1 MIFRRYATFTGGINL
16 PDEKHATLDRPIEPC
31 RPAQTLRVALA
42 VCGPTGAAPTVEV
55 GQSVQAGQRI
65 GRGGPAAPDVF
76 APLSGRVCALPTAGA
91 ALADGFASVP
101 AVELAD
107 LGPWPD
113 LPAGDPDDAAFDWQ
127 SADPEALRAQIAA
140 GALTTHRRPTAA
152 LSAWMQRARRAGC
165 RLLVANVMENQPYVT
180 ADHRLLAD
188 RGVQVVEGLAILAR
202 AIEADQPA
210 LLVDHRRT
218 GAYRSLGRHARRR
231 KVNPVALPHKYPTG
245 ADPILV
251 KVLTGREVPIG
262 GDTPDVGVAVI
273 DAPTCFAVFQWVAR
287 ACRPAGRV
295 VTLAGERAAAPR
307 NVYVPFGTPC
317 ADLAGGGLRPV
328 IHGGPMVGL
337 RCAPDAVVT
346 PSTDM
351 LLSLELPETPV
362 PGPCIRCG
370 WCTDCCPAR
379 LNVAALNDLF
389 EMGQVDRA
397 RRAGAEAC
405 VECGTCSYVCPAR
418 LPLSQRAKQLKRTVR
433 HLRRTMPLFAP

>member
-1 MIFRRYATFTGGINL
+1 MIFGRYGTFTGGINL
-16 PDEKHATLDRPIEPC
+16 PDEKHATLERLIEPC
-31 RPAQTLRVALA
+31 CPAATLRVPLA
-42 VCGPTGAAPTVEV
+42 VCTPAGAAADVEV
-55 GQSVQAGQRI
+55 GRCVEAGQRI
-65 GRGGPAAPDVF
+65 GRGGAAAPDVF
-76 APLSGRVCALPTAGA
+76 APLAGRVCALAAAGA
-91 ALADGFASVP
+91 ALADGVACVP
-101 AVELAD
+101 AVELTD
-107 LGPWPD
+107 LAPWPD
-113 LPAGDPDDAAFDWQ
+113 LPAGQCDDADFDWQ
-127 SADPEALRAQIAA
+127 AAEPEALRAHIAA
-140 GALTTHRRPTAA
+140 GALTTHRRPPVA
-152 LSAWMQRARRAGC
+152 LSAWMRRARRARC

-180 ADHRLLAD
+180 ADHRLLAE

-202 AIEADQPA
+202 AIQADESA
-210 LLVDHRRT
+210 LVVDHRRT
-218 GAYRSLGRHARRR
+218 GAYRSLDRHARRR
-231 KVNPVALPHKYPTG
+231 KVSRVALAHKYPTG

-262 GDTPDVGVAVI
+262 GSTPDVGVAVI
-273 DAPTCFAVFQWVAR
+273 DAPSCFAVFQWVAR

-295 VTLAGERAAAPR
+295 VTLAGRREPAPR

-317 ADLAGGGLRPV
+317 ADLAGSAHRPV

-346 PSTDM
+346 PSTD
-351 LLSLELPETPV
+351 LLLCLDLPETPV